1 MVRPLSLNSLDTLD
15 VEDRG
20 CGPVGPPAF
29 DYVPGSVVINQEIMN
44 GDEVEDG
51 IQTNVGTA
59 YIRYEDDERSD
70 EEDDDEDSTSGIFAR
85 LRSSAQKYG
94 VPCGAV

>member
-1 MVRPLSLNSLDTLD
+1 MRPLSLNSLDALD
-15 VEDRG
+15 VDDG
-20 CGPVGPPAF
+20 CGPIGPPAP
-29 DYVPGSVVINQEIMN
+29 DYVPGSVVINQEIVN
-44 GDEVEDG
+44 AGEAEDG
-51 IQTNVGTA
+51 IHTNVGTA
-59 YIRYEDDERSD
+59 YISYEDDERSD